1 MKLKHI
7 FDKKEVV
14 KEGKRTMEELKIA
27 IPNKGR
33 LSEKIYELLN
43 AAGLNFESKSERC
56 LHIKTQD
63 KKCSLIFVRTQDIPK
78 FLDAKVADIG
88 FTGLD
93 IVEEEGIE
101 LDVIKR
107 FDFGYCD
114 MVVAVREEDKYQKTE
129 DLPDTINVATSF
141 PNIAKNYFKQM
152 GKTAKIIEVNGAVE
166 ITPSLGLS
174 DVIVD
179 ITSSGSTLKQNRL
192 RIIDKI
198 MDSSCVIV
206 QRKDLS
212 DEIKKQISALLTA
225 INAVMDAKEKKYL
238 MVNLPKTKLEE
249 LKALLPGLS
258 SPTVMTLWGD
268 DKNVAVHVVVDK
280 DKIYDSINHLKAI
293 GGEGILIL
301 TVDQMV
307 R

>member
-1 MKLKHI
+1 
-7 FDKKEVV
+7 
-14 KEGKRTMEELKIA
+14 MEELKIA

-43 AAGLNFESKSERC
+43 AAGLNFEAKSERC
-56 LHIKTQD
+56 LHISTQD

-78 FLDAKVADIG
+78 FLEAKVAHIG

-93 IVEEEGIE
+93 IVEEEGID

-141 PNIAKNYFKQM
+141 PNIAKKFFNKK

-192 RIIDKI
+192 KIIDKI

-206 QRKDLS
+206 QRKDLNN
-212 DEIKKQISALLTA
+212 DIKKQIEELLLALD
-225 INAVMDAKEKKYL
+225 AVIDAKEKKYL
-238 MVNLPKTKLEE
+238 MVNLPKNKLEE
-249 LKALLPGLS
+249 LKSFLPGLS
-258 SPTVMTLWGD
+258 SPTVMTLWGNED
-268 DKNVAVHVVVDK
+268 TVAVHVVVDK
-280 DKIYDSINHLKAI
+280 DKIYDSINHLKRI
-293 GGEGILIL
+293 GGRGILIL

>member
-1 MKLKHI
+1 MA
-7 FDKKEVV
+7 
-14 KEGKRTMEELKIA
+14 MEELKIA

-43 AAGLNFESKSERC
+43 AAGLNFEAKSERC
-56 LHIKTQD
+56 LHITTQD
-63 KKCSLIFVRTQDIPK
+63 KKCSIIFVRTQDIPK
-78 FLDAKVADIG
+78 FLDAKVAHIG

-93 IVEEEGIE
+93 IVKEEGIE

-114 MVVAVREEDKYQKTE
+114 MVVAVKEEDKYQKTE

-141 PNIAKNYFKQM
+141 PNIAKNYFKRM

-249 LKALLPGLS
+249 LKTFLPGLS